1 MKTAAVCRL
10 DAPRGVGRTI
20 TSVLL
25 VERLHVDLCRCM
37 SAACC
42 V

>member
-1 MKTAAVCRL
+1 MKTATVCRL
-10 DAPRGVGRTI
+10 GAPRGVRRTI

-25 VERLHVDLCRCM
+25 VQRLHVDLCLCM